1 MQSDIKLRL
10 LEKVI
15 DKQYDAK
22 RAAYIEKAK
31 RGFDRHNAVMFL
43 AYGGFLILNKR
54 KPELIYFC
62 WLVSALSVIDMV
74 LAHMDM
80 KERARKLLN
89 VCYIFLLLV
98 VLLFGKTVYRNELS
112 MTVLICSAVTT
123 SVLGIKVYTYVK
135 VLLAAVLLDGL
146 LYIAASLLFL
156 EYETR
161 WLILADDVL
170 LCAFLVGVAVAFE
183 NLYCDI
189 WKREAEKEDLL
200 KQAFG
205 AAGIVAR
212 LGGDEF

>member
-31 RGFDRHNAVMFL
+31 RGFDRHNAVIFL

-80 KERARKLLN
+80 KESKEAFE
-89 VCYIFLLLV
+89 C
-98 VLLFGKTVYRNELS
+98 VLHFSTV
-112 MTVLICSAVTT
+112 
-123 SVLGIKVYTYVK
+123 G
-135 VLLAAVLLDGL
+135 
-146 LYIAASLLFL
+146 
-156 EYETR
+156 
-161 WLILADDVL
+161 
-170 LCAFLVGVAVAFE
+170 GVAF
-183 NLYCDI
+183 
-189 WKREAEKEDLL
+189 WKNCLS
-200 KQAFG
+200 
-205 AAGIVAR
+205 
-212 LGGDEF
+212 